1 MNIIDQLPS
10 NNDDQILW
18 KFDDVQLYEKYT
30 QYVKQNKNKN
40 NTTHCITTPLVSRST
55 SHPTSSPTPK
65 KAQNEIST
73 TASVTEL
80 SKFFPTHQDDKQSN
94 QQQEKAEKQEKQ
106 HSAKPE
112 SCKTEATK
120 RVKRQSPTTV
130 ILQLSENNE
139 INSGYMQQ
147 KIIEFISKKEFIKFF
162 GVKKS
167 SEVMSA
173 LSANKWN
180 KSLVLFISFLF
191 DVSFIYLNKE
201 VQYDS
206 EKKYEDVITI

>member
-30 QYVKQNKNKN
+30 QYVNQNKNN
-40 NTTHCITTPLVSRST
+40 ITPCITTL
-55 SHPTSSPTPK
+55 PTSSPKPK
-65 KAQNEIST
+65 TAQREISI
-73 TASVTEL
+73 TASVTEF
-80 SKFFPTHQDDKQSN
+80 SKFFPTHQDDKQN
-94 QQQEKAEKQEKQ
+94 NKEQKKAETQEKQ

>member
-30 QYVKQNKNKN
+30 QYVKQNKNN
-40 NTTHCITTPLVSRST
+40 ITHCITTL
-55 SHPTSSPTPK
+55 PTSSPTPK
-65 KAQNEIST
+65 KAQKG
-73 TASVTEL
+73 SVTEF

-94 QQQEKAEKQEKQ
+94 QEQEKAETQEKQEKQ

>member
-10 NNDDQILW
+10 NNDNEILW
-18 KFDDVQLYEKYT
+18 KFEDTQLYEKYT
-30 QYVKQNKNKN
+30 QYVKQNKKN
-40 NTTHCITTPLVSRST
+40 IIPVTTPM
-55 SHPTSSPTPK
+55 PIPK
-65 KAQNEIST
+65 KIEKDIST
-73 TASVTEL
+73 TGSDTEL
-80 SKFFPTHQDDKQSN
+80 SKFFPIYQDDKQYN
-94 QQQEKAEKQEKQ
+94 EKQDKQKKQEKPETQ
-106 HSAKPE
+106 HSAKSE
-112 SCKTEATK
+112 SCKTETIK
-120 RVKRQSPTTV
+120 RVKRENPTIV
-130 ILQLSENNE
+130 ILKLSENNE

-147 KIIEFISKKEFIKFF
+147 KLIDFISKKEFIKFF

-206 EKKYEDVITI
+206 EKKYGVVITI